1 MTTEPWMRGPIDDLH
16 PVAAHLLYT
25 FEQTREDLARFTD
38 GLTREQ
44 LWFTQQADIASLGF
58 HLKHITGSVDRLA
71 TYLDGRQ
78 LSDEQ
83 LVFLSRE
90 AFPDVELSHLLK
102 NMEVVFGRVTEQVRA
117 IPVSTY
123 LEPRGIGRRQLPTT
137 VAGIIIHLSEHTQR
151 HLGQAI
157 IAAKLARASG

>member
-1 MTTEPWMRGPIDDLH
+1 MRGPIDDLH

-44 LWFTQQADIASLGF
+44 LWFTQHDIASLGF
-58 HLKHITGSVDRLA
+58 QLKHIAGSVDRLA
-71 TYLDGRQ
+71 TYLDNRQ

-90 AFPDVELSHLLK
+90 AFPDVDLSHLLK
-102 NMEVVFGRVTEQVRA
+102 NMEVVFARVTEQVRA
-117 IPVSTY
+117 IPVSSY

-137 VAGIIIHLSEHTQR
+137 VAGIIIHLCEHTQR

-157 IAAKLARASG
+157 LTAKLARALA